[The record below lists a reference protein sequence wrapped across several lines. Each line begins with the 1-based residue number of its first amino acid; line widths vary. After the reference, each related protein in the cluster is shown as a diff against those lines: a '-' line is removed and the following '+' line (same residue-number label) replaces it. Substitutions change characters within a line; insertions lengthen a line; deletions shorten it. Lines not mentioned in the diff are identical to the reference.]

1 MEITV
6 VGRNIA
12 VTDALRAYAEKKV
25 DKLQKYFE
33 REIVDAQVTMAVERG
48 IHTADVTIQVDGLLL
63 RGEER
68 TGDMYASID
77 GAVDKIERQIRK
89 HKTRINRKLRQ
100 DGNRLVE
107 SSFGLVSAAP
117 IELPIFMAI
126 SSQAIAMRAPA
137 DHARESTYAIVLT
150 SEEMMASRILSAE
163 ST

>member
-77 GAVDKIERQIRK
+77 GAVDKIEGR
-89 HKTRINRKLRQ
+89 
-100 DGNRLVE
+100 
-107 SSFGLVSAAP
+107 
-117 IELPIFMAI
+117 
-126 SSQAIAMRAPA
+126 
-137 DHARESTYAIVLT
+137 
-150 SEEMMASRILSAE
+150 
-163 ST
+163 